1 MKLYELAERFTEQN
15 VFMVFLHDY
24 LVWEGVPGLV
34 RHTEYA
40 NYLVSYTHIP
50 IIGNGKSVVID
61 IEEDMKGV

>member
-40 NYLVSYTHIP
+40 NYLVSYTHISMDTK
-50 IIGNGKSVVID
+50 GVVID

>member
-1 MKLYELAERFTEQN
+1 MKLYKLAERFTEQN
-15 VFMVFLHDY
+15 VFMVFVHNH

-40 NYLVSYTHIP
+40 NYLVSSMHI
-50 IIGNGKSVVID
+50 IMDTKVIVID